1 MYLVCYPVIFDFFSL
16 PSFLIYSLIY
26 TNNTFI
32 TFIKITQNKKN
43 YIYFVRLSQRSNCTL
58 VFYLYLLC
66 MFWFHTTPSTL
77 FKSRF
82 NLLFWT
88 SSFSCSGPS
97 RANRRVLDAA
107 AFKNILTAWS
117 VRKKDFFKS
126 ADFSDFCL
134 RIHDFWQQKWIN
146 LEAPSN

>member
-77 FKSRF
+77 SKSRYGLRF
-82 NLLFWT
+82 YFELQAFLVPVLLAPT
-88 SSFSCSGPS
+88 VACLTQPHS
-97 RANRRVLDAA
+97 RTYSLRGRCA
-107 AFKNILTAWS
+107 
-117 VRKKDFFKS
+117 KKIFLNQLISLIS
-126 ADFSDFCL
+126 ACEFMISDSRSEL
-134 RIHDFWQQKWIN
+134 I
-146 LEAPSN
+146 